1 MCVPAGEESR
11 KTLSEPPDTQDKK
24 IEMMKIKLFTIPNLV
39 TLCNL
44 LCGSMAAVTA
54 LTGGS
59 LVVAFWLVVA
69 AAVCDFLDGMTARLL
84 HSYSG
89 IGVEL
94 DSLADMVSFGF
105 APAAVLYA
113 IYTQSEWH
121 LPASAWV
128 QSAGAVALFLLTAF
142 SALRLAKFNVDEE
155 QHTEFKGLPTP
166 ACALFFVALGW
177 LVEREILFISCGALL
192 SLALIF
198 ALLLIAPIRMFSF
211 KFAGLGLRENSLRYG
226 FALVALALLLW
237 LGVGAVPLVI
247 LLYVIT
253 SAVRHLVLVLR
264 GAKDKNR
271 AN

>member
-1 MCVPAGEESR
+1 
-11 KTLSEPPDTQDKK
+11 
-24 IEMMKIKLFTIPNLV
+24 MMKVKLFTIPNLV

-54 LTGGS
+54 LSGGS
-59 LVVAFWLVVA
+59 LELAFWLVVA

-84 HSYSG
+84 NSYSG

-105 APAAVLYA
+105 APAAVLYTL
-113 IYTQSEWH
+113 YSQSEWP
-121 LPASAWV
+121 LPGPAWV
-128 QSAGAVALFLLTAF
+128 QSVGAVALFLVTAF

-198 ALLLIAPIRMFSF
+198 ALLLISPIRMFSF
-211 KFAGLGLRENSLRYG
+211 KFTGLGVRENALRYG
-226 FALVALALLLW
+226 FALVAVALLVW

-253 SAVRHLVLVLR
+253 SSLRHLALVLGR
-264 GAKDKNR
+264 AKDKNR

>member
-1 MCVPAGEESR
+1 
-11 KTLSEPPDTQDKK
+11 
-24 IEMMKIKLFTIPNLV
+24 MKVKLFTLPNLV

-69 AAVCDFLDGMTARLL
+69 AAVCDFLDGLTARLL
-84 HSYSG
+84 RSYSG

-113 IYTQSEWH
+113 LYTESGWH
-121 LPASAWV
+121 CTVPVWMHSV
-128 QSAGAVALFLLTAF
+128 GAVALFLVTAF

-166 ACALFFVALGW
+166 ASALFFVSLGW
-177 LVEREILFISCGALL
+177 LVEQQVLYLSCEVWILLALL
-192 SLALIF
+192 F
-198 ALLLIAPIRMFSF
+198 ALLLISPIRMFSF
-211 KFAGLGLRENSLRYG
+211 KFAGLGWRENGVRYC
-226 FALVALALLLW
+226 FALVAVALLVW
-237 LGVGAVPLVI
+237 LGIGAVPLVI
-247 LLYVIT
+247 LLYVVVST
-253 SAVRHLVLVLR
+253 VRHLLCSH
-264 GAKDKNR
+264 ASTTSEKR
-271 AN
+271 AD